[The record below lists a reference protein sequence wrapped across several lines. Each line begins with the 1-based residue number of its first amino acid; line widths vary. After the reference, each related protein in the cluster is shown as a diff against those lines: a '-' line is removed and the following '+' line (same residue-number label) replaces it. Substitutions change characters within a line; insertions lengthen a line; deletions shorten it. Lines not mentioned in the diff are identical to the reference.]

1 MPAMPRRFS
10 LRFVL
15 PVLLA
20 VTCASVFADPLSE
33 AKARFDEREFA
44 QAAQLFEKASESLP
58 PSPSLFY
65 DLGRSYM
72 ELGNTARA
80 ALNFRR
86 ALLLDPRFTPA
97 ASALRKADTQLA
109 LPAPN
114 PGWRDQVLQRV
125 PMDSLALGAT
135 ILFWT
140 AALMVLLGICR
151 AQNRNLLP
159 FGAALLLLA
168 FGGLALVMLCDPRI
182 SGRTTA
188 IVLTT
193 GGTTVRSTPADNSEK
208 IASLP
213 EGSLVRILSQ
223 RGRWYYGL
231 TGKSSK
237 GWFLTEGIVP
247 LIPPQ

>member
-15 PVLLA
+15 TAVLA
-20 VTCASVFADPLSE
+20 VSCASVFADPLSE

-86 ALLLDPRFTPA
+86 ALVLDPRFTPA

-109 LPAPN
+109 LPAPT
-114 PGWRDQVLQRV
+114 PGWRDQVLQRA

-135 ILFWT
+135 ILFWA
-140 AALMVLLGICR
+140 AALMVLLGIFR
-151 AQNRNLLP
+151 GQNRSLLP
-159 FGAALLLLA
+159 FGVFLLLIA
-168 FGGLALVMLCDPRI
+168 IGGMVLVVLCDPRI
-182 SGRTTA
+182 SERTA
-188 IVLTT
+188 AMVLTT

-213 EGSLVRILSQ
+213 EGSLVKILSQ
-223 RGRWYYGL
+223 RGRWFYGVS
-231 TGKSSK
+231 GKSGK

>member
-1 MPAMPRRFS
+1 MPRKFS
-10 LRFVL
+10 LFLIAAAVL
-15 PVLLA
+15 GI
-20 VTCASVFADPLSE
+20 TCAAALADPL
-33 AKARFDEREFA
+33 ADARARFDEREFA

-65 DLGRSYM
+65 DLGRSYL

-109 LPAPN
+109 LPAPASS
-114 PGWRDQVLQRV
+114 WRDRVLERV

-135 ILFWT
+135 VIFWA
-140 AALMVLLGICR
+140 AALMVLFGMVR
-151 AQNRNLLP
+151 PQSRGLLLS
-159 FGAALLLLA
+159 GVLLLLIA
-168 FGGLALVMLCDPRI
+168 AGSLALVVLCDPRI
-182 SGRTTA
+182 SGRTA
-188 IVLTT
+188 AMVLTT
-193 GGTTVRSTPADNSEK
+193 GGTTLRSTPADNSEK
-208 IASLP
+208 IATLP
-213 EGSLVRILSQ
+213 EGSLVKILSQ
-223 RGRWYYGL
+223 RGRWYYGVA
-231 TGKSSK
+231 GKSNR